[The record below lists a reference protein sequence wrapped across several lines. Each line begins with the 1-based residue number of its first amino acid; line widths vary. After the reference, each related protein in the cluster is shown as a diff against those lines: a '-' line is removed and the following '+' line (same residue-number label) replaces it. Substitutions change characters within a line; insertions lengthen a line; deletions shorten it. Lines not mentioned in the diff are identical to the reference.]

1 MYFYAFPI
9 FHHCEQGQK
18 KQTDQSLEG
27 LVNGKA
33 VKDEE
38 FTDTRDNFFME
49 NLILD

>member
-18 KQTDQSLEG
+18 KQRDQSLEG

-38 FTDTRDNFFME
+38 FTDTTDNFFMG